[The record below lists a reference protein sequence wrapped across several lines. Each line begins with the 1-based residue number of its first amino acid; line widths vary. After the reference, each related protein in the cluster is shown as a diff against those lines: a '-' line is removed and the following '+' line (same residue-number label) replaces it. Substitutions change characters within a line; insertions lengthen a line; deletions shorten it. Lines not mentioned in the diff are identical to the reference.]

1 MPSTRTKKAAKADAA
16 PKLAAEIGAIKGFGM
31 DWKCRDFQFEVG
43 KTYEH
48 EGKVLACNS
57 GFHAI
62 EGNPLE
68 VFDYYAPGISRY
80 AEVRLSGDLSRHSQD
95 SKVAAA
101 RIAIVAEI
109 TIPDLVARAVKW
121 IADRCTPADAQHVG
135 GDRSAASSTGYQSA
149 ASSTGDQSAASS
161 TGYRSAASSTGN
173 QSAAS
178 STGYQSAASSTG
190 DRSAA
195 SSTGDQ
201 SAASSTGYRS
211 AASST
216 GYQSAASSTG
226 DQSAASSTG
235 YRSAASSTGYRSA
248 ASSTGNQSAASST
261 GNQSAASST
270 GNQSAASST
279 GDQSAASS
287 TGDQSAAMA
296 SGKEGRVM
304 GAKGCALF
312 LVYRN
317 PSTWEIEHVWA
328 GIAGRNGIKPLTWYR
343 LGADGKPV
351 EAA

>member
-135 GDRSAASSTGYQSA
+135 GDRSAASSTG
-149 ASSTGDQSAASS
+149 D
-161 TGYRSAASSTGN
+161 
-173 QSAAS
+173 
-178 STGYQSAASSTG
+178 QSAASSTG

-195 SSTGDQ
+195 SSTGD
-201 SAASSTGYRS
+201 R
-211 AASST
+211 
-216 GYQSAASSTG
+216 
-226 DQSAASSTG
+226 
-235 YRSAASSTGYRSA
+235 
-248 ASSTGNQSAASST
+248 
-261 GNQSAASST
+261 
-270 GNQSAASST
+270 
-279 GDQSAASS
+279 SAASS

>member
-135 GDRSAASSTGYQSA
+135 GDRSAASSTG
-149 ASSTGDQSAASS
+149 
-161 TGYRSAASSTGN
+161 
-173 QSAAS
+173 
-178 STGYQSAASSTG
+178 
-190 DRSAA
+190 
-195 SSTGDQ
+195 
-201 SAASSTGYRS
+201 
-211 AASST
+211 
-216 GYQSAASSTG
+216 
-226 DQSAASSTG
+226 
-235 YRSAASSTGYRSA
+235 
-248 ASSTGNQSAASST
+248 
-261 GNQSAASST
+261 
-270 GNQSAASST
+270 
-279 GDQSAASS
+279 
-287 TGDQSAAMA
+287 DQSAAMA